1 MWCSYVARGLTQ
13 DEVESEV
20 AEAREYFKSHLK
32 RSEKSMADSQA
43 LTIAG
48 SNSFISERVLD
59 TMLSMA
65 DQTRFAHDALAL
77 SADIIHKQGKV
88 LPKKLLD
95 FVIGVA
101 TRQRTRPG
109 IKKPEDKHNYCMNLV
124 IFLYMSTLRI
134 NGIKLTGEN
143 SIVAIMAEA
152 VPWLSESNAIKIYY
166 SERKNCYTPG
176 TKGKE
181 IEVYSKGKLRY
192 RARNYYFMTTIFDDW
207 TK

>member
-1 MWCSYVARGLTQ
+1 MARGLTQ
-13 DEVESEV
+13 AEYETEV
-20 AEAREYFKSHLK
+20 AKAREYMKSHLK

-43 LTIAG
+43 LIIAG
-48 SNSFISERVLD
+48 SNSFVSEQLLD
-59 TMLSMA
+59 VMLSMA
-65 DQTRFAHDALAL
+65 DQTRFAHDALVL
-77 SADIIHKQGKV
+77 SADIIQKRGKV

-124 IFLYMSTLRI
+124 IVSYMSTLRM

-152 VPWLSESNAIKIYY
+152 VPGLSESNAIKIYY
-166 SERKNCYTPG
+166 SNRKNCYTPG
-176 TKGKE
+176 TKGEE
-181 IEVYSKGKLRY
+181 IDVYSKAKLRY
-192 RARNYYFMTTIFDDW
+192 RARNYYYALNT
-207 TK
+207 